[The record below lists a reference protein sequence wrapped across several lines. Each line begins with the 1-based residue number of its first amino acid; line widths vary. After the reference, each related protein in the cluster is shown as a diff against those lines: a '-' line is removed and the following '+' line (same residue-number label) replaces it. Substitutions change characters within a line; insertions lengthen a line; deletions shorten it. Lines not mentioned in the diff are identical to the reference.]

1 MNVFGGAGGAQ
12 PEPGAGGAGGDGTT
26 RVIHLDE
33 LPRLEQSAGAVW
45 RPIRRAL
52 ELTGVAVNAYTGVE
66 VGDEVIELHDERSP
80 NAGGHEELYFVATG
94 RATFEVD
101 GEETDAPAGTLIAVD
116 VGVER
121 EAYAAEPETTVLVL
135 GGKPGAA
142 FPPAPFEYWYAAE
155 PSYVEGDYEGGIIV
169 LSEGLEHHPRSPG
182 LNYQLACY
190 NALAG
195 RGEEAV
201 EHLLVALDG
210 DDERIARWAAE
221 DEDLDSVRGR
231 DDFPDLSG

>member
-1 MNVFGGAGGAQ
+1 MNVFGGAASPG
-12 PEPGAGGAGGDGTT
+12 PEPGTGAASDSA

-33 LPRLEQSAGAVW
+33 LPRLEQTDGAVW

-52 ELTGVAVNAYTGVE
+52 ELTGVAVNAYTGVQ
-66 VGDEVIELHDERSP
+66 VGDEVIELHDELSP
-80 NAGGHEELYFVATG
+80 NAGGHEELYFVAAG
-94 RATFEVD
+94 RATFDVD
-101 GEETDAPAGTLIAVD
+101 GVETDAPAGTLIAVD
-116 VGVER
+116 VGVQR
-121 EAYAAEPETTVLVL
+121 EAYAAEPDTTVLVL
-135 GGKPGAA
+135 GGTPGSA

-155 PSYVEGDYEGGIIV
+155 PSYVSGDYEGGIIV

-195 RGEEAV
+195 RGDEAV

-210 DDERIARWAAE
+210 PDDRIAGWAAD
-221 DEDLDSVRGR
+221 DEDLDSIRGR
-231 DDFPDLSG
+231 DDFPNLGR

>member
-1 MNVFGGAGGAQ
+1 MSVFGGSGGAQ
-12 PEPGAGGAGGDGTT
+12 PEPGTGNDGGI
-26 RVIHLDE
+26 RKLHINE
-33 LPRLEQSAGAVW
+33 LPALEQTDGAVF

-52 ELTGVAVNAYTGVE
+52 ELTGVSVNAYTGVE

-80 NAGGHEELYFVATG
+80 NAGGHEELYFVASG

-101 GEETDAPAGTLIAVD
+101 GVETDAPAGTLIAVD

-121 EAYAAEPETTVLVL
+121 EAHAAEPDTTVLVL

-142 FPPAPFEYWYAAE
+142 FPPAPWEYWYAAE
-155 PSYVEGDYEGGIIV
+155 PSYASGDYEGGIVV
-169 LSEGLEHHPRSPG
+169 LMEGLEHHPRSPG

-195 RGEEAV
+195 RGDEAI
-201 EHLLVALDG
+201 EHLRVALDG
-210 DDERIARWAAE
+210 SDSRVAEWAAD
-221 DEDLDSVRGR
+221 DEDLGSIR
-231 DDFPDLSG
+231 DREDFPRLG